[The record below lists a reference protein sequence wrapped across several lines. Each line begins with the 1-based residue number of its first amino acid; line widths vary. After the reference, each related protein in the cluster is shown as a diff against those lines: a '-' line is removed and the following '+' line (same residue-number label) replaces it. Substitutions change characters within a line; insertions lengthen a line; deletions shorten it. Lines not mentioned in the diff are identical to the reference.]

1 MCIGP
6 AHYVRMA
13 GRSFNGAIPMHQNL
27 IIDIRENEI
36 LTLKQ
41 SMKFKTFAIPRTDKK
56 TAQRFL
62 SKAVERKKEFF
73 LR

>member
-1 MCIGP
+1 
-6 AHYVRMA
+6 
-13 GRSFNGAIPMHQNL
+13 MHQNL

-41 SMKFKTFAIPRTDKK
+41 SMKFKTFAIPRTHKK
-56 TAQRFL
+56 TARRFL